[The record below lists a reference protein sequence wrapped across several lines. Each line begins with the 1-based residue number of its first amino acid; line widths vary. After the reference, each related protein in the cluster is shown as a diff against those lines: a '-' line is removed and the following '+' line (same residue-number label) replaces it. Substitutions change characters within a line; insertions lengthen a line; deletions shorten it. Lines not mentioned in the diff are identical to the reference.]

1 MMYNFFDKCFCSL
14 EQQLEIYFMRTKE
27 LNILN
32 LINVNKLI
40 KFNHSYIICWLNDDK
55 DNQKKSEVIF
65 III

>member
-1 MMYNFFDKCFCSL
+1 MFFCSL
-14 EQQLEIYFMRTKE
+14 EEQLEIYFMRIKE

-32 LINVNKLI
+32 LINENKLI

-65 III
+65 FIIKLKSN